1 MKNTNTASIQVPY
14 ITGFMVCVV
23 EGFALYATFVDPMAG
38 TSMRHM
44 IRVVAV
50 ASLALV
56 IAGLLLWRRGGR
68 GEVFLLAVT
77 IGMMVLILSL
87 CAAFAS

>member
-1 MKNTNTASIQVPY
+1 MSVCDEQNEHGVNSGPY

-23 EGFALYATFVDPMAG
+23 EGFALYATFVEPMAR
-38 TSMRHM
+38 TSMRHT

-56 IAGLLLWRRGGR
+56 IAGLLLWRRG
-68 GEVFLLAVT
+68 
-77 IGMMVLILSL
+77 
-87 CAAFAS
+87 AAARCSCSRSQ